1 MKRVFDVLTFLLL
14 PAVVCAAE
22 PVAVPSAPFLDYFAG
37 RGYVFEKFE
46 GMCPLALATY
56 ILEANR
62 FAGTLV
68 VTECRQKLF
77 HNLFFTV
84 YRDLDADKVKES
96 LKDVRHVFMQ
106 AAGETPAMERWL
118 NRCIGAG
125 QSGDKYRVDGYSYY
139 CAADEDTYLFTM
151 SAEEEHDHPSVKVA
165 KKPKCMTQKAYED
178 MIRRR
183 LLERARFAGR
193 MDDYYLLYPEDRP
206 QRIVDPAERYRSGY
220 LRSKEAA
227 RERGVKHRR
236 KKRSGSKEQ

>member
-1 MKRVFDVLTFLLL
+1 MKRVFGVLTFLLL

-37 RGYVFEKFE
+37 RDYVFEKFE

-56 ILEANR
+56 TLEANR

-125 QSGDKYRVDGYSYY
+125 
-139 CAADEDTYLFTM
+139 
-151 SAEEEHDHPSVKVA
+151 
-165 KKPKCMTQKAYED
+165 KAGTNTASTVTV
-178 MIRRR
+178 I
-183 LLERARFAGR
+183 
-193 MDDYYLLYPEDRP
+193 
-206 QRIVDPAERYRSGY
+206 IVPRTKTPIC
-220 LRSKEAA
+220 LPC
-227 RERGVKHRR
+227 RR
-236 KKRSGSKEQ
+236 KKSMTIRRLKWRKSRNA